1 MSMLTPLKKVRYLGS
16 AKSGTSHFWQQRL
29 TAVFNVPLVIGFLV
43 IVIMLSGSSHS
54 EFVATA
60 GSPLGAVILIAA
72 ILSVT
77 WHMRLGM
84 QVVIEDYIHAEG
96 MKIALLLGNTFFSAA
111 IALISVFSILKLSFG
126 G

>member
-43 IVIMLSGSSHS
+43 
-54 EFVATA
+54 
-60 GSPLGAVILIAA
+60 IAA